1 MAIIILDSVRIRSI
15 LRAGIRTL
23 KQEGVSVILSESD
36 LSHSREML
44 DVVIAIDRGEIVPHS

>member
-1 MAIIILDSVRIRSI
+1 
-15 LRAGIRTL
+15 
-23 KQEGVSVILSESD
+23 VSVILSESD